1 MILFFVVDQCEYF
14 RFAIFRDGA
23 VLSEQSA
30 HCTRTSKQVSIHF
43 DTQLFLTLSCGP
55 VDSFNS

>member
-1 MILFFVVDQCEYF
+1 MVLFFVVDQCEYF
-14 RFAIFRDGA
+14 RFAIFRDGT

-43 DTQLFLTLSCGP
+43 NTQVFLK
-55 VDSFNS
+55 